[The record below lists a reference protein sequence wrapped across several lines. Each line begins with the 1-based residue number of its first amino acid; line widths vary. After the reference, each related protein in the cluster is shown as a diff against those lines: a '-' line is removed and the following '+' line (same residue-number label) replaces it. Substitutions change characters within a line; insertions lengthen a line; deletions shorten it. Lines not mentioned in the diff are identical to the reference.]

1 MFSRW
6 NSGRVRLSLSV
17 VCHLPSPPRLSL
29 RGVWI
34 TGFTVLSMQPVD
46 FGFIQPLQLVADLS
60 QQVFPPR
67 NVRVGF
73 DTQR

>member
-1 MFSRW
+1 MK
-6 NSGRVRLSLSV
+6 RL
-17 VCHLPSPPRLSL
+17 PREPRELCLAHMDEGGVIAALEVSL
-29 RGVWI
+29 RLV
-34 TGFTVLSMQPVD
+34 VD
-46 FGFIQPLQLVADLS
+46 FGFVQPLQLVADLS